1 MPGSYLLET
10 NAVIA
15 LFGSDAELVSK
26 LAGLDEV
33 FLATTVVG
41 ELYYGAEKSSRVA
54 ENRERIDNFA
64 GQCIVLPADIEV
76 ASEYGRLKRRLRALG
91 KPIPENDT
99 WIAATAITHGLRLLT
114 RDRHFEHVER
124 LDVEGW

>member
-1 MPGSYLLET
+1 MPGSYLLDT

-15 LFGSDAELVSK
+15 LFGSDTALVSK
-26 LAGLDEV
+26 LVGLDEV
-33 FLATTVVG
+33 FLATMVVG

-54 ENRERIDNFA
+54 ENRERVDNFA
-64 GQCIVLPADIEV
+64 GQCIVLSADIEV

-91 KPIPENDT
+91 KPIPENDA
-99 WIAATAITHGLRLLT
+99 WIAATAITHDLRLLT
-114 RDRHFEHVER
+114 RDRHFDHVER